1 MEFKSSQEAK
11 PSAGIRVLW
20 DDADRTTIRIEATEE
35 WTWEDFDAAVAEA
48 ERMGASVPHR
58 VYGLVSSAP
67 ESKIP
72 GIIPAPSFLTIRDI
86 LQAHFRTV
94 GLVVFVGVPQ
104 LAKIV
109 ISTFVS
115 AYPELGQKIRL
126 AASLDEARDIIA
138 DCRGSDLA
146 DTRNDKP

>member
-1 MEFKSSQEAK
+1 MESKSSQEAK
-11 PSAGIRVLW
+11 SSTGIRVLW

-35 WTWEDFDAAVAEA
+35 WTWEDFDAALAEA
-48 ERMGASVPHR
+48 ERLGATVPHR
-58 VYGLVSSAP
+58 VYGLVSATP
-67 ESKIP
+67 ESKMP

-86 LQAHFRTV
+86 LQAHFKTV

-104 LAKIV
+104 LAKIF

-126 AASLDEARDIIA
+126 AASLAEARAIIS
-138 DCRGSDLA
+138 DCQVTNPPGP
-146 DTRNDKP
+146 RNDKP